1 MESQDAPKRNL
12 LALAALGIV
21 YGDIGTSPLYA
32 LRECFS
38 PAIGLTPTP
47 PTILGILSLLI
58 WALLLVVTVKYL
70 WVVMRADNNGEG
82 GILALMALAHRDQGA
97 PAFPQRL
104 SPIIILGLLGTAF
117 VYGDGIITPAISV
130 LGAVEG
136 LHVTT
141 PSLSPY
147 VVLISVCVLIMLFS
161 VQSHGTGRIGQV
173 FGPIMLVWFGSIAV
187 LGLRSVIQSPMILES
202 ISPLYGIRLLIDH
215 PTQGFVLL
223 GSIFLALTGAE
234 ALYAD
239 MGHFG
244 KVPIRLSWYVVVLP
258 SLLLQYMGQG
268 ALLLRQPDAVANP
281 FYLLA
286 PSLLV
291 YPLVGLATV
300 ATVIASQA
308 LLSGAFSLTHQAIH
322 LGYLPRMHIQHTSS
336 AHIGQI
342 YVPVVNWAPN

>member
-1 MESQDAPKRNL
+1 
-12 LALAALGIV
+12 
-21 YGDIGTSPLYA
+21 
-32 LRECFS
+32 
-38 PAIGLTPTP
+38 
-47 PTILGILSLLI
+47 
-58 WALLLVVTVKYL
+58 
-70 WVVMRADNNGEG
+70 
-82 GILALMALAHRDQGA
+82 
-97 PAFPQRL
+97 
-104 SPIIILGLLGTAF
+104 
-117 VYGDGIITPAISV
+117 
-130 LGAVEG
+130 
-136 LHVTT
+136 
-141 PSLSPY
+141 
-147 VVLISVCVLIMLFS
+147 
-161 VQSHGTGRIGQV
+161 
-173 FGPIMLVWFGSIAV
+173 MLVWFGSIAV

-244 KVPIRLSWYVVVLP
+244 KVPIRLGWYVVALP

-322 LGYLPRMHIQHTSS
+322 LGICLACTFNIRRLRTSDRS
-336 AHIGQI
+336 MFLWPIG
-342 YVPVVNWAPN
+342 PSLSEH